1 MRTIVMVV
9 TVLGVCIPGG
19 IDADGIKFRRGMTPA
34 PLLPYQ
40 ESTMKNVRSLLLLGI
55 VGLGLAACG
64 DSAPSLVA
72 PDAPRYEEGGHTVGS
87 GSKDPTLQ
95 PAATS
100 ATETLSDST
109 TFRDGGHTVGSG
121 S

>member
-1 MRTIVMVV
+1 
-9 TVLGVCIPGG
+9 
-19 IDADGIKFRRGMTPA
+19 
-34 PLLPYQ
+34 
-40 ESTMKNVRSLLLLGI
+40 MKNVRSLMLLGF

-72 PDAPRYEEGGHTVGS
+72 PDAPRYGEGGHTVGS
-87 GSKDPTLQ
+87 GSKDPAFQ

-100 ATETLSDST
+100 TTETGTLSDST

>member
-1 MRTIVMVV
+1 
-9 TVLGVCIPGG
+9 
-19 IDADGIKFRRGMTPA
+19 
-34 PLLPYQ
+34 
-40 ESTMKNVRSLLLLGI
+40 MKNVRSLLLLGF

-95 PAATS
+95 PATTS
-100 ATETLSDST
+100 TTETETLSDST
-109 TFRDGGHTVGSG
+109 SFRGGHTVGSG